1 MYIFCQSKIDNTI
14 FMCYTEYI
22 MDDQQPSFDTTILRK
37 AGLTES
43 QAKGYLA
50 LIEHGALTP
59 AELAE
64 KTGEAR
70 TNGYMICEKLESLG
84 LATKKD
90 GKKAVYTPNHP
101 SALETLAEKRRKVI
115 QKAEQ
120 DVKNNINP
128 LIDMFYAASELPG
141 ARTLNGIEG
150 IKEIYLDTLRV
161 KQDIYLLRTTSDE
174 VDLGVEYLNTYRRE
188 RAKLGINTYGLTPS
202 TKSAIERLDGD
213 EDKRMLFHRTLLPP
227 NSYTAPVEIDIYGS
241 KSAFISFGDTQMAI
255 VVDSPPMAEAM
266 RQIMQLLIVQLEK
279 A

>member
-1 MYIFCQSKIDNTI
+1 MHIFCQSNIDNTI

-50 LIEHGALTP
+50 LIEHGSLSP

-64 KTGEAR
+64 KTGETR

-128 LIDMFYAASELPG
+128 LIDMFYTASELPG

-255 VVDSPPMAEAM
+255 VIDSPPMAEAM

>member
-1 MYIFCQSKIDNTI
+1 MYIFCQNNIDNTI

-50 LIEHGALTP
+50 LIEHGSLSP
-59 AELAE
+59 GELAE
-64 KTGEAR
+64 KTNETR
-70 TNGYMICEKLESLG
+70 TNGYMICEKLEKLG

-266 RQIMQLLIVQLEK
+266 RQIMQLLIVQFEK

>member
-1 MYIFCQSKIDNTI
+1 
-14 FMCYTEYI
+14 

-64 KTGEAR
+64 KTGETR
-70 TNGYMICEKLESLG
+70 TNGYMICEKLEKLG

-266 RQIMQLLIVQLEK
+266 RQIMQLLIVQFEK

>member
-1 MYIFCQSKIDNTI
+1 MHIFCQSNIDNSI

>member
-1 MYIFCQSKIDNTI
+1 MNDSP
-14 FMCYTEYI
+14 MSPE
-22 MDDQQPSFDTTILRK
+22 TTILRK

-50 LIEHGALTP
+50 LIEHGSLSP
-59 AELAE
+59 VELAE
-64 KTGEAR
+64 KTGETR
-70 TNGYMICEKLESLG
+70 TNGYMICEKLERLG

-90 GKKAVYTPNHP
+90 DKKAVYAPNHP
-101 SALETLAEKRRKVI
+101 SALEALAEKRRKVT

-120 DVKNNINP
+120 YIKNNMNP

-141 ARTLNGIEG
+141 ARTLDGIDG

-161 KQDIYLLRTTSDE
+161 KQDIYFLRTTSDE

-202 TKSAIERLDGD
+202 TKSAIERLGSN
-213 EDKRMLFHRTLLPP
+213 EDKQMLFHRTLLPP

-255 VVDSPPMAEAM
+255 VIDSPPMAEAM